1 MATSGVG
8 ASSNAVDLLR
18 QAPQTQQTRQTQNSA
33 SEKAAAEARKAEAAR
48 AQQPTQDNK
57 PVVNAQGQKTG
68 QLINTSA

>member
-8 ASSNAVDLLR
+8 SSTNAADLLR
-18 QAPQTQQTRQTQNSA
+18 QTQQTNQARQTQQAASDSA
-33 SEKAAAEARKAEAAR
+33 RVEARKAEANK
-48 AQQPTQDNK
+48 AQQQAQERR